1 MFPQLFKIGDFF
13 LPTYGLLVATG
24 FLLGLWIASRL
35 AKRDGA
41 DPEQI
46 INLGV
51 YCALA
56 GIVGAKVLMLAF
68 DWTYYSRNPGE
79 IFSLST
85 LQAGG
90 VFQGGLVL
98 ALIVGL
104 FYVRRKRMP
113 FLATADAFAPG
124 IALGHAM
131 GRLGCF
137 AAGCCWGVECRRPW
151 AVTFTNPVTERLFGT
166 PLHRPLHPTQLYEAA
181 LEAAVFIILYR
192 RFSPVRRPGSV
203 IGLYLVLS
211 SLGRFVVE
219 FYRFHGQA
227 NPFGG
232 PLSATQWIALILSAI
247 GLRLLMRRTAPL
259 PSRRSAAA

>member
-1 MFPQLFKIGDFF
+1 MFPQLFKFGDFF

-24 FLLGLWIASRL
+24 FLLGLWVASRL

-41 DPEQI
+41 DPEEI
-46 INLGV
+46 VNLGV

-56 GIVGAKVLMLAF
+56 GIAGAKVLMFAF

-98 ALIVGL
+98 ALAVGL
-104 FYVRRKRMP
+104 YYMRRKNLP
-113 FLATADAFAPG
+113 FLATTDAFAPG
-124 IALGHAM
+124 IALGHAI

-137 AAGCCWGVECRRPW
+137 AAGCCWGIECSRPW
-151 AVTFTNPVTERLFGT
+151 AVTFTDPVAERLFGT

-181 LEAAVFIILYR
+181 LEAIIFVILYR

-219 FYRFHGQA
+219 FLRFHGQG

-232 PLSATQWIALILSAI
+232 PLSVTQWIALILLAAGAWLLTRRANPPSAH
-247 GLRLLMRRTAPL
+247 RR
-259 PSRRSAAA
+259 AAA